1 MNWII
6 AFFVFG
12 LCSIFCLKNIKKL
25 IKKIK
30 RKITQKSFKSEVIE
44 IQNLND
50 STIESDNSN
59 YQDVETA

>member
-12 LCSIFCLKNIKKL
+12 ICSIFCLKNIKKT

-30 RKITQKSFKSEVIE
+30 RKISQKSFKSEIIE
-44 IQNLND
+44 VQNLND
-50 STIESDNSN
+50 STIESGN
-59 YQDVETA
+59 YQDVETAQ